1 MFNYLSINTNF
12 KCYSVDNMCLNII
25 LFVGETMIWRA
36 RNFRDKALEENAKA
50 LKTPSCDA
58 LNELYST
65 ERGW

>member
-1 MFNYLSINTNF
+1 MIYESL
-12 KCYSVDNMCLNII
+12 I
-25 LFVGETMIWRA
+25 LFLGETMIWRA